1 MILLAGL
8 VNYFGPLSASIAAS
22 IALKQAASC
31 AEIAGRDLN
40 PYVLLIIAGDAG
52 ETLARILL
60 VKVFVWIAGV
70 TRFISMALPVPVD
83 MRNHCG
89 R

>member
-8 VNYFGPLSASIAAS
+8 VNCFGLLNASIVAS

-40 PYVLLIIAGDAG
+40 LYVLLIIAGDAA
-52 ETLARILL
+52 E
-60 VKVFVWIAGV
+60 
-70 TRFISMALPVPVD
+70 M
-83 MRNHCG
+83 
-89 R
+89 